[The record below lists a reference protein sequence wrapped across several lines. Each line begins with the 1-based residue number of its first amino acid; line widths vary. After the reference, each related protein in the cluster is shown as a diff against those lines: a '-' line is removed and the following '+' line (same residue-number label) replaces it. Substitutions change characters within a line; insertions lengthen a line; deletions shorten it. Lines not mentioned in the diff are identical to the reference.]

1 MRVVPFPSAEV
12 RAQESAWLAELE
24 AALSGEAQ
32 GPAAE
37 SWRELR
43 SDVRALAPPIDPEFQ
58 HRLHERLV
66 RPVKQQQPRRRRVR
80 SFVFAGAPAIAAV
93 LIALVV
99 AGPWRGS
106 ASRGPVTSAAST
118 SLTQSSGGASSSA
131 GKANRAIPNTTRVPP
146 AVVQPEGG
154 VTVPEARAKAGPD
167 IESSA
172 GANATPEVEA
182 GAAASGVVEIPAPAG
197 NAAAA
202 PGRVQQT
209 SASLT
214 LGTSA
219 AGVQSL
225 ADSVSRLVVSDGGFV
240 ENSQVQVQQGGS
252 SEATLTLR
260 LPSAKLSAA
269 IAALG
274 RLAPVRAESQS
285 LQDITSEYDAAR
297 QRLADANGER
307 SALLLAIAKAPT
319 QEKVEVLRARLAQ
332 TGREIVRARAAL
344 AAETRRAS
352 TAEVGVTV
360 LGDMRASSEGLTLHR
375 GLHDAGRILL
385 GTAVVLLIAA
395 AVLVPLGLLIAALL
409 AGQGALRRRRRER
422 VLEGP

>member
-1 MRVVPFPSAEV
+1 MRVVPFPNAEE
-12 RAQESAWLAELE
+12 RAHQDAWLAELE

-32 GPAAE
+32 GPTAE

-43 SDVRALAPPIDPEFQ
+43 GDVRALAAPIDPEFQ
-58 HRLHERLV
+58 RALHERIA
-66 RPVKQQQPRRRRVR
+66 RPVKKQQRRRQRVR

-93 LIALVV
+93 LIALVI
-99 AGPWRGS
+99 AGPWRGNS
-106 ASRGPVTSAAST
+106 ARLPVTPKASTST
-118 SLTQSSGGASSSA
+118 SLTQSSGAESSGAGSSA
-131 GKANRAIPNTTRVPP
+131 PAKAQSERSAGPAIP
-146 AVVQPEGG
+146 
-154 VTVPEARAKAGPD
+154 
-167 IESSA
+167 
-172 GANATPEVEA
+172 
-182 GAAASGVVEIPAPAG
+182 AAAAPASVEFSASAG

-209 SASLT
+209 SASVT
-214 LGTSA
+214 LGTST
-219 AGVQSL
+219 AGVQAL
-225 ADSVSRLVVSDGGFV
+225 ADSVSRLVVDDGGFV
-240 ENSQVQVQQGGS
+240 ENSQVQVQQGGA

-285 LQDITSEYDAAR
+285 LQDITSAYDAAR

-307 SALLLAIAKAPT
+307 SALLRAIPKAPT
-319 QEKVEVLRARLAQ
+319 QEKVEILRARLAQ
-332 TGREIVRARAAL
+332 AGREIVRARAAL

-352 TAEVGVTV
+352 TSEVGVTV
-360 LGDMRASSEGLTLHR
+360 LGDMRASSGGLTLHR

-395 AVLVPLGLLIAALL
+395 AVLVPLGLLISVAL
-409 AGQGALRRRRRER
+409 GGRGALRRRRRER

>member
-1 MRVVPFPSAEV
+1 MRIIAFPGGE
-12 RAQESAWLAELE
+12 ESSPSEETWLAELD
-24 AALSGEAQ
+24 AALSDQAG
-32 GPAAE
+32 GPAAD

-43 SDVRALAPPIDPEFQ
+43 ADVRSLAPPVSPEFMQ
-58 HRLHERLV
+58 SLERELARPSVDPV
-66 RPVKQQQPRRRRVR
+66 RPVRRLPWLRARRSSPGV
-80 SFVFAGAPAIAAV
+80 AGAPRVLGAQRAIGRLRV
-93 LIALVV
+93 LARPQLAGVVALVAALAVAVAVVGVGGTGAPGRSASVEPVAAGPSQSAPSV
-99 AGPWRGS
+99 AGSQAAPSKGVTEPNRVDDL
-106 ASRGPVTSAAST
+106 GPAA
-118 SLTQSSGGASSSA
+118 GPYSSSA
-131 GKANRAIPNTTRVPP
+131 G
-146 AVVQPEGG
+146 
-154 VTVPEARAKAGPD
+154 
-167 IESSA
+167 
-172 GANATPEVEA
+172 
-182 GAAASGVVEIPAPAG
+182 AAS
-197 NAAAA
+197 AAAA
-202 PGRVQQT
+202 AAGRVQQLAASVSL
-209 SASLT
+209 SASPA
-214 LGTSA
+214 S
-219 AGVQSL
+219 VQT
-225 ADSVSRLVVSDGGFV
+225 VSDGVSQLAVRDEGFV
-240 ENSQVQVQQGGS
+240 ESSHVQVQQHGS